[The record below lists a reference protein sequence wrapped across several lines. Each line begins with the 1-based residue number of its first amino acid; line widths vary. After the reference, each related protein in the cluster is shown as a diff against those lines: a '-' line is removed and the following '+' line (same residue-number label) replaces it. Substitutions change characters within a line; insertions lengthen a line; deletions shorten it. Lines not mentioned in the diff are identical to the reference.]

1 MAAAV
6 AAEMVAVAVAAEAA
20 EVSAGAEILIRRKC
34 SNA

>member
-6 AAEMVAVAVAAEAA
+6 AAEMVAVAAEAA